1 MISFFESQNHSI
13 FAVQTNQTISK
24 NEIKKLEWL
33 LGNATLLSES
43 QINKEFIGPRAAM
56 ISPWSTNAVEICK
69 NMGLDSVL
77 RIEKYLES
85 IKSTNNFDPMLNEKF
100 DSLSQSL
107 FKINLDPKKITSISN
122 IQEYNEKEGLSLSKD
137 EIDYLDNISK
147 KINRKLTDS
156 EIFGFSQ
163 VNSEHCRH
171 KIFNSF

>member
-85 IKSTNNFDPMLNEKF
+85 IKSTNNFDPMFNTNNSSKNFITVRTTNVFNE
-100 DSLSQSL
+100 
-107 FKINLDPKKITSISN
+107 NN
-122 IQEYNEKEGLSLSKD
+122 IDKRIFTFARNADVK
-137 EIDYLDNISK
+137 
-147 KINRKLTDS
+147 NRKNKGL
-156 EIFGFSQ
+156 
-163 VNSEHCRH
+163 VNKVNFELDDAIAWR
-171 KIFNSF
+171 IPPVIE

>member
-107 FKINLDPKKITSISN
+107 FKINLDPKKN
-122 IQEYNEKEGLSLSKD
+122 
-137 EIDYLDNISK
+137 
-147 KINRKLTDS
+147 
-156 EIFGFSQ
+156 
-163 VNSEHCRH
+163 H
-171 KIFNSF
+171 KYF